1 MMNLMINGFFE
12 NLERFVQARGVASAM
27 EKLVSSVL
35 DPGSPLPSFF
45 EMFMTHQIKLGLKPA
60 AHHLL
65 G

>member
-1 MMNLMINGFFE
+1 
-12 NLERFVQARGVASAM
+12 M